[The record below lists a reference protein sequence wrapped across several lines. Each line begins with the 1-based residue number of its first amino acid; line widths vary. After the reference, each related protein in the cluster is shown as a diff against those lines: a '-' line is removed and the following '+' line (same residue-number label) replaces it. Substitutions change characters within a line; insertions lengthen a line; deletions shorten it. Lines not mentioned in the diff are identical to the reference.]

1 MVWPFGKKA
10 EKKAGKDSQ
19 QEHLDYKQRHILL
32 QREQLQ
38 KLRNDKKVYSVKIV
52 RCNCDASIAIMDK
65 IFPFGTNIPR
75 IPLPNCSNPDNCK
88 CQYQGMRD
96 KRFLPDR
103 RKTPDRRDAMRVDK
117 DERRK
122 NHGRRKEDSSWE
134 QYDKF

>member
-10 EKKAGKDSQ
+10 EKKESGAN
-19 QEHLDYKQRHILL
+19 HLDYKERHILL
-32 QREQLQ
+32 QREQLH
-38 KLRNDKKVYSVKIV
+38 KLRSNKKVFAVKIV
-52 RCNCDASIAIMDK
+52 RCNCDASIKIMDS

-88 CQYQGMRD
+88 CQYQGIAD

-103 RKTPDRRDAMRVDK
+103 RKAPDRRDAMRVEK
-117 DERRK
+117 EERRK
-122 NHGRRKEDSSWE
+122 NHGRRKEDGSWE